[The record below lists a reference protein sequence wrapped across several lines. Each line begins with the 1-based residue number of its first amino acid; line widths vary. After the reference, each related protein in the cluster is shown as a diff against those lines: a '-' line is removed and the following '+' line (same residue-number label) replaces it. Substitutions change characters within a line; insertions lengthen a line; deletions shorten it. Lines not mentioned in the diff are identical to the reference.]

1 MSLSGDPQYKPDFG
15 IYVNGLSQRFEV
27 VVGEFK
33 APKGHCQGESD
44 TIKIGKEM
52 RTMINRLITI
62 GVEDPVVCGVLVS
75 KGCLST
81 YKMELRGPKLYVMTR
96 LSKLNLIRT
105 SDDLAMLPIL
115 VSRIAQ
121 VQVIHSSMAVTM
133 KFTLLS
139 LGICT

>member
-1 MSLSGDPQYKPDFG
+1 
-15 IYVNGLSQRFEV
+15 
-27 VVGEFK
+27 
-33 APKGHCQGESD
+33 
-44 TIKIGKEM
+44 
-52 RTMINRLITI
+52 MINRLITI

-133 KFTLLS
+133 KLTLLS